1 MNLRVLLINM
11 QKTQCVCVH
20 TYILYVCTVAYS
32 VPCVFNMNMF
42 HLFFHSQVTI
52 TVEPPNSSVDSAFDG
67 EESDEEPSSMQYR
80 QRPKRKRNSDSM
92 DSGDLSDTESQPSSL
107 HLAEMDELP
116 LPQSSQTYNQFS
128 VVSCVADDAELPLQR
143 NLHTIIVDCAPIT
156 FIDSVGAEVMEQVS
170 WSTIYVSMVIGCLLE
185 PKAVCG
191 CGECE
196 VLR

>member
-1 MNLRVLLINM
+1 
-11 QKTQCVCVH
+11 
-20 TYILYVCTVAYS
+20 
-32 VPCVFNMNMF
+32 MF
-42 HLFFHSQVTI
+42 PLSFHSQVTI
-52 TVEPPNSSVDSAFDG
+52 TVEPPNSSVDSAFDA
-67 EESDEEPSSMQYR
+67 EDSDEEPSSVQCL

-107 HLAEMDELP
+107 HLAEMDELS
-116 LPQSSQTYNQFS
+116 LPQSSQAYNQFS

-170 WSTIYVSMVIGCLLE
+170 LSVYVYVCIVIGCLLV

-191 CGECE
+191 CGDSE
-196 VLR
+196 VLRSLY